1 MFSVGS
7 LVPKLTNNMSNF
19 QFEYEPSAE
28 DFCVSKQAY
37 LAAHPEAQ
45 FGYLAT
51 SALVLDTSIVS
62 EPRILLLQRAASD
75 DDPNMWEPP
84 GGACDD
90 GDESVL
96 SAAARELR
104 EEAGL
109 EAKWIGGPVGE
120 PHFFTLDDGKR
131 VCQFNFLVKVDLSSQ
146 DVKLS
151 PNEHQRF
158 VWASESDVR
167 ERKAGDIE
175 LDFTRDEVQQT
186 VLAAF
191 QYAKDKNQR

>member
-19 QFEYEPSAE
+19 QFEYYPSARG
-28 DFCVSKQAY
+28 FSVSKHAY
-37 LAAHPEAQ
+37 LAAHPEAR
-45 FGYLAT
+45 FGYIAT
-51 SALVLDTSIVS
+51 SALVIDTSIAS

-75 DDPNMWEPP
+75 DDPNKWEPP

-90 GDESVL
+90 DDESVL

-151 PNEHQRF
+151 PGEHQRF
-158 VWASESDVR
+158 VWASESEVRDGKVGDV
-167 ERKAGDIE
+167 E
-175 LDFTRDEVQQT
+175 LEFTRDEVRQT
-186 VLAAF
+186 ALAAF
-191 QYAKDKNQR
+191 QYAKDKN

>member
-1 MFSVGS
+1 
-7 LVPKLTNNMSNF
+7 MSNF
-19 QFEYEPSAE
+19 RFENGPSAA
-28 DFCVSKQAY
+28 DFSVSKHAY

-45 FGYLAT
+45 FGYIAT
-51 SALVLDTSIVS
+51 SALVLDTSIAS

-75 DDPNMWEPP
+75 DDPNKWEPP

-90 GDESVL
+90 EDESVL

-109 EAKWIGGPVGE
+109 EAKWVGGPVGE

-131 VCQFNFLVKVDLSSQ
+131 VCQFNFLVKVDLGSQ

-151 PNEHQRF
+151 PDEHQRF
-158 VWASESDVR
+158 VWASESEVR
-167 ERKAGDIE
+167 ERKAGDVE
-175 LDFTRDEVQQT
+175 LEFTRDEVQQT

-191 QYAKDKNQR
+191 QNAKDMK

>member
-1 MFSVGS
+1 
-7 LVPKLTNNMSNF
+7 MSDIHF
-19 QFEYEPSAE
+19 QFDSSSAE
-28 DFCVSKQAY
+28 FSVSKQAY

-45 FGYLAT
+45 FGYIAT
-51 SALVLDTSIVS
+51 SALVLDTSIAS

-75 DDPNMWEPP
+75 DDPNKWEPP

-90 GDESVL
+90 EDESVL

-131 VCQFNFLVKVDLSSQ
+131 VCQFNFLIKADLSLK

-151 PNEHQRF
+151 PDEHQRF
-158 VWASESDVR
+158 VWASESEVR
-167 ERKAGDIE
+167 QRKAGDID
-175 LDFTRDEVQQT
+175 LDFTRDEVQRT
-186 VLAAF
+186 LLAAF
-191 QYAKDKNQR
+191 QYVRDAK